1 MKKSLVMI
9 LLLIICISALTA
21 QTGMLGL
28 SFGLSADECRTILE
42 SHGLH
47 QIAQDESKVSYAPLG
62 KELFNEVWL
71 YFHDDGTDLNQWT
84 INYPNTADSLDIEH
98 EVINQVIALHG
109 DKYKWDDFMEVYY
122 WKLGQEAYV
131 ECGWNCGD
139 DYYFISYY
147 K

>member
-1 MKKSLVMI
+1 MKKGYCI
-9 LLLIICISALTA
+9 LLLLVLGFSTLLA

-28 SFGLSADECRTILE
+28 SFGLSTDECRTILE
-42 SHGLH
+42 SRGLKETG
-47 QIAQDESKVSYAPLG
+47 QDASKISYAPTG

-71 YFHDDGTDLNQWT
+71 YFSGDSTALNQWT
-84 INYPNTADSLDIEH
+84 INYPNPADTLDIEN
-98 EVINQVIALHG
+98 EVMNQVIALHG
-109 DKYKWDDFMEVYY
+109 EKYKWDDFMEVYY

-131 ECGWNCGD
+131 ECGWNNVD